1 MLLNQEVPYALA
13 GPIGAEASTSFQVED
28 LHTLT
33 NSFDDALFGCLE
45 GGFQLRGP
53 CKLVAWA
60 QERLERCHSIMQLCV
75 VCHLVDKAN

>member
-1 MLLNQEVPYALA
+1 MLLNQEVPYASA
-13 GPIGAEASTSFQVED
+13 GAIGASFQVED

-53 CKLVAWA
+53 CELVAWA

>member
-1 MLLNQEVPYALA
+1 MLLKQQVPYALA
-13 GPIGAEASTSFQVED
+13 GPIGGEASTSFQVED

-45 GGFQLRGP
+45 GRFQLRGP
-53 CKLVAWA
+53 CELVAWA